1 MIGPMIHPMSRPMR
15 SKLFVPASRPE
26 LFAKALAGA
35 ADALSF
41 DLEDAVV
48 EARKDEARAAL
59 GAFLR
64 SDAARASTKILIVR
78 VNAIGTPHFAADIA
92 AVVGSGVALINL
104 PKPESA
110 EQVRA
115 AVAAIELAER
125 VNGVNAGVSAG
136 VSAGTG
142 AAPADGAREPVKL
155 LLNIETPAALR
166 RAHELAS
173 AHPRVAGLQLG
184 LADLFEPLGI
194 ARRDTVAIQQTM
206 LMVRMAAGEAGV
218 FAYDAAFADIND
230 TEGFRAE
237 AQMARRMGMIGKSCI
252 HPRQIALAN
261 EVFRPADDEIAHALK
276 VVQAAAAAR
285 AGGAGAWVVDGK
297 MIDPPFVARAEAI
310 VAAARQLGL
319 LGADGSSVTRV

>member
-1 MIGPMIHPMSRPMR
+1 MIHPMIHPMIRPMIHPMIRPMR

-41 DLEDAVV
+41 DLEDSVV

-64 SDAARASTKILIVR
+64 SDAARASNKIVIVR
-78 VNAIGTPHFAADIA
+78 VNPIGTAHFAADIA
-92 AVVGSGVALINL
+92 AVVLPGVALINL

-115 AVAAIELAER
+115 AVAAVEAAER
-125 VNGVNAGVSAG
+125 ANGLRTSA
-136 VSAGTG
+136 AQA
-142 AAPADGAREPVKL
+142 AAPADSAREPVKL

-166 RAHELAS
+166 RAHEFAS

-218 FAYDAAFADIND
+218 FAYDAAFADIHD
-230 TEGFRAE
+230 TDGFRAE
-237 AQMARRMGMIGKSCI
+237 AQMARRMGLIGKSCI

-261 EVFRPADDEIAHALK
+261 EVFRPSDDEIAHALK
-276 VVQAAAAAR
+276 VVQAASG
-285 AGGAGAWVVDGK
+285 AGASGAGAWVVDGK
-297 MIDPPFVARAEAI
+297 MIDPPFLARAEAI
-310 VAAARQLGL
+310 VAAARQLQL
-319 LGADGSSVTRV
+319 IAAD